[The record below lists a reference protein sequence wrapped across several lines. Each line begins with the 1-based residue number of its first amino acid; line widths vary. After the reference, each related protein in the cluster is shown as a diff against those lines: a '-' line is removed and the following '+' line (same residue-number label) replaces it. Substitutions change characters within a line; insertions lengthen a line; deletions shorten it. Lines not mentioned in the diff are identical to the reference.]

1 MNKSYETWGQR
12 WHGTEDHS
20 LENEIVKFFKKK
32 EEEGSFKVLSS
43 NQGWIRGQTI
53 MMS

>member
-32 EEEGSFKVLSS
+32 KKKKKEVSRFWV
-43 NQGWIRGQTI
+43 WIKAGLEVKL
-53 MMS
+53 

>member
-20 LENEIVKFFKKK
+20 LENETVKFFQKKK
-32 EEEGSFKVLSS
+32 KEEEEGSFKVLSL
-43 NQGWIRGQTI
+43 N
-53 MMS
+53 